1 MIKTS
6 GKLNGRAR
14 SKNYSMALQIM
25 ALSGIVCLIL
35 FNYLPMFG
43 IFIAFQDY
51 TLAGGFL
58 DSPFVG
64 LHHFRTFLND
74 PIFFRAVRNT
84 LIITGLTIAIG
95 FPLPILLALILN
107 ELPFRRFRTAVQT
120 VSYFPHFIA
129 YVVVAG
135 LWLNLLDTRG
145 LVNNFLMS
153 WELIDRPIFFWA
165 EVHWYRPLVI
175 LVHVWKETGWGA
187 IIYVAAIAGIN
198 PELYEAAKI
207 DGASRLRQIR
217 HVTLPG
223 IAGTIVVMLILA
235 MGGLVRGNLDQS
247 MLFGNVFNRSVSY
260 IIEHY
265 VLDLGFGTMRYSFA
279 AAIGLMQSIFALI
292 LVLGANRLARVVSGR
307 SII

>member
-1 MIKTS
+1 
-6 GKLNGRAR
+6 
-14 SKNYSMALQIM
+14 M
-25 ALSGIVCLIL
+25 ALSGILCLFL

-43 IFIAFQDY
+43 IIIAFQDY

-58 DSPFVG
+58 NSSFVG
-64 LHHFRTFLND
+64 LAHFRSFLAD
-74 PIFFRAVRNT
+74 PIFFRAFGNT
-84 LIITGLTIAIG
+84 IIISTLTILIG
-95 FPLPILLALILN
+95 FPIPILLALILN
-107 ELPFRRFRTAVQT
+107 ELPFRRFKTAVQT

-135 LWLNLLDTRG
+135 LWLNLLDPRG
-145 LVNNFLMS
+145 LINNFLMS
-153 WELIDRPIFFWA
+153 WELMDRPIYFWT
-165 EVHWYRPLVI
+165 EVHLYRPLVV
-175 LVHVWKETGWGA
+175 LVHVWKESGWGA

-207 DGASRLRQIR
+207 DGASRIRQII
-217 HVTLPG
+217 HVTLPN

-235 MGGLVRGNLDQS
+235 MGALVRGNLDQS

-279 AAIGLMQSIFALI
+279 AAIGLIQSIFALI
-292 LVLGANRLARVVSGR
+292 LVLGANRLAKVVSGR